1 MNQLQIPNGWLEYS
15 LKDLADPLDK
25 YSFKGGPFG
34 SDLKSAHYTTAGV
47 RVLQLQDIGE
57 GVFLNKSDIYTS
69 DEKADEL
76 LASNIYPGDI
86 LLAKMAPVARC
97 CIVPDES
104 PRYVMCSD
112 GIRLAVNKQ
121 MFDRDY
127 VFHSLNAPTFREK
140 ANALSTGTTRARIG
154 LSDLKALTIY
164 CPTLPEQQKIAEVL
178 STVDKKIDLIDQKIA
193 ETEKLKTGLM
203 QKLFSEGVGVQDE
216 NGEWQPHT
224 EFQYDSLLGKKPK
237 SWQTETLGNILDIA
251 SSKRIKREEYVNE
264 GVPFYRSK
272 EIILKSKQ
280 LSFTPE
286 IFISRERFDK
296 LSEKFGSPQQGDI
309 LISAVGTI
317 GAIYR
322 VRDEEFYFKDGNLL
336 WIRNIDKSGL
346 SSEFLECY
354 FRSYLCQ
361 EMLAN
366 LSAGSSQ
373 NALTIVKLSKLPLII
388 PTKDEQKMIVSII
401 SSINEKIYL
410 LKAQK
415 SETQQLKKG
424 LMQKLLTGEWRVP
437 VEETEAA

>member
-1 MNQLQIPNGWLEYS
+1 MNL
-15 LKDLADPLDK
+15 
-25 YSFKGGPFG
+25 
-34 SDLKSAHYTTAGV
+34 
-47 RVLQLQDIGE
+47 
-57 GVFLNKSDIYTS
+57 
-69 DEKADEL
+69 
-76 LASNIYPGDI
+76 
-86 LLAKMAPVARC
+86 
-97 CIVPDES
+97 
-104 PRYVMCSD
+104 
-112 GIRLAVNKQ
+112 NKQ
-121 MFDRDY
+121 MKPTRWSYGDLLNFLELKRGHDLPLQDRRDGEY
-127 VFHSLNAPTFREK
+127 PIIGSNGVTGFHNEAISLSQGVITGRSGTLGKVYFSEKPYWPLNTSLYIVDFKGNAPKYCYYFLKHFPLEK
-140 ANALSTGTTRARIG
+140 FGTGTG
-154 LSDLKALTIY
+154 V
-164 CPTLPEQQKIAEVL
+164 PTLNRNIVHKQKVVFPPVLEQQKIAEIL

-237 SWQTETLGNILDIA
+237 SWQAETLGNILDIA

-296 LSEKFGSPQQGDI
+296 LSGKFGSPQQGDI

-336 WIRNIDKSGL
+336 WIRNIDKSRL

-354 FRSYLCQ
+354 LRSYLCQ

-401 SSINEKIYL
+401 SSINQKIYL

>member
-1 MNQLQIPNGWLEYS
+1 MTLTQWKSKSLGYILEKIVGGGTPSKANSQYWDGDIPWAS
-15 LKDLADPLDK
+15 VKDLSSTKLDDTADK
-25 YSFKGGPFG
+25 ISEKG
-34 SDLKSAHYTTAGV
+34 
-47 RVLQLQDIGE
+47 
-57 GVFLNKSDIYTS
+57 LNNS
-69 DEKADEL
+69 
-76 LASNIYPGDI
+76 ASNLIPAETI
-86 LLAKMAPVARC
+86 VIPTRMALGKVA
-97 CIVPDES
+97 I
-104 PRYVMCSD
+104 
-112 GIRLAVNKQ
+112 
-121 MFDRDY
+121 
-127 VFHSLNAPTFREK
+127 
-140 ANALSTGTTRARIG
+140 TTQAMAINQ
-154 LSDLKALTIY
+154 DLKALFPSKEVCKSYLFQWLIFHAEQIASLGSGSTVKGIRLEQLKKIPFSY
-164 CPTLPEQQKIAEVL
+164 PTLKEEQQKIAEIL

-216 NGEWQPHT
+216 NGNWQPHT
-224 EFQYDSLLGKKPK
+224 EFQYDSWLGKKPK
-237 SWQTETLGNILDIA
+237 SWQTETLGNILDIS

-272 EIILKSKQ
+272 EIILKSKH

-322 VRDEEFYFKDGNLL
+322 VSDEEFYFKDGNLL
-336 WIRNIDKSGL
+336 WIRNIDKSRL

-354 FRSYLCQ
+354 LRSYLCQ
-361 EMLAN
+361 EMLTN

-410 LKAQK
+410 LKAQR

>member
-1 MNQLQIPNGWLEYS
+1 MSIKHSFGNLP
-15 LKDLADPLDK
+15 KDFFILTLDEISEK
-25 YSFKGGPFG
+25 ITDGTHSTPTYVEKGGVPFYSVENVVANNFTKTKLIPHELHEKLCSRIQPKKGDLLLTRIG
-34 SDLKSAHYTTAGV
+34 SVGKTKLIDWEVNASIYVSLALI
-47 RVLQLQDIGE
+47 RLQKNINKEYVYQ
-57 GVFLNKSDIYTS
+57 FTKSDFFQQEIKKRS
-69 DEKADEL
+69 L
-76 LASNIYPGDI
+76 
-86 LLAKMAPVARC
+86 
-97 CIVPDES
+97 
-104 PRYVMCSD
+104 
-112 GIRLAVNKQ
+112 
-121 MFDRDY
+121 
-127 VFHSLNAPTFREK
+127 LNATPMKINLGE
-140 ANALSTGTTRARIG
+140 IG
-154 LSDLKALTIY
+154 KIPVPFPSCII
-164 CPTLPEQQKIAEVL
+164 EQQKIAEVL

-203 QKLFSEGVGVQDE
+203 QKLFSEGVGVQGE

>member
-1 MNQLQIPNGWLEYS
+1 M
-15 LKDLADPLDK
+15 
-25 YSFKGGPFG
+25 
-34 SDLKSAHYTTAGV
+34 
-47 RVLQLQDIGE
+47 
-57 GVFLNKSDIYTS
+57 
-69 DEKADEL
+69 
-76 LASNIYPGDI
+76 
-86 LLAKMAPVARC
+86 
-97 CIVPDES
+97 
-104 PRYVMCSD
+104 
-112 GIRLAVNKQ
+112 
-121 MFDRDY
+121 
-127 VFHSLNAPTFREK
+127 
-140 ANALSTGTTRARIG
+140 
-154 LSDLKALTIY
+154 
-164 CPTLPEQQKIAEVL
+164 
-178 STVDKKIDLIDQKIA
+178 
-193 ETEKLKTGLM
+193 
-203 QKLFSEGVGVQDE
+203 
-216 NGEWQPHT
+216 
-224 EFQYDSLLGKKPK
+224 
-237 SWQTETLGNILDIA
+237 
-251 SSKRIKREEYVNE
+251 NE

-296 LSEKFGSPQQGDI
+296 LSGKFGSPQQGDI

-336 WIRNIDKSGL
+336 WIRNIDKSRL

-354 FRSYLCQ
+354 LRSYLCQ

-401 SSINEKIYL
+401 SSINQKIYL